1 MSFISAREA
10 RASRLFVVVD
20 VRLGAPG
27 KSFAVIFPT
36 SRPARDGQSSS
47 PTFARRK
54 NPSSRNPTETGAQ
67 QRSEGARMGRGSDC
81 RAVRAAWCASLVTL
95 ALVAR
100 AKGEVATYSGA
111 CDVIPEPPRLIPR
124 I

>member
-1 MSFISAREA
+1 VSIVVSFISAREA
-10 RASRLFVVVD
+10 RARRVC
-20 VRLGAPG
+20 
-27 KSFAVIFPT
+27 
-36 SRPARDGQSSS
+36 SSS
-47 PTFARRK
+47 STFRRDRHFPDVTSSPRRPIIVADFRAK
-54 NPSSRNPTETGAQ
+54 KESASRNPTETGAQ
-67 QRSEGARMGRGSDC
+67 QRSEGARMGRGGDC